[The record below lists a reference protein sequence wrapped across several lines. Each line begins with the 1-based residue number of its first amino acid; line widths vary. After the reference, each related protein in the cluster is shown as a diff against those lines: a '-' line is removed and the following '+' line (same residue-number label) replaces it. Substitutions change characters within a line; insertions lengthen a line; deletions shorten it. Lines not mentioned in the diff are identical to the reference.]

1 MFTVEQHVRGKWAC
15 RQCETLIQAPV
26 PAQVIDKGIPTA
38 GLLAHVMVTKFADH
52 LPLYRQEKIFGRAGL
67 AIARSTLAQWVG
79 QTGVQLQPLVD
90 ALREAV
96 LAQRVI
102 HADETPV
109 SMLAPG
115 EKKTHRAYVWAYST
129 TPFADLKAVVYDF
142 SPSRAGEHARNFLGQ
157 WNGKLVCDDFA
168 GYKASFEQGVTEIG
182 CMAHARRKFFD
193 LHAAN
198 QSQLAEQAL
207 QYIGQLYEVEREGR
221 ELLAEQRR
229 QLRQDKARPIIDDLH
244 SWMLGQRQKVPEG
257 SAIAKALDYSL
268 KRWAALVRYLDDGN
282 LPIDNNW
289 IENQIR
295 PWALGRANWL
305 FAGSLRSG
313 QRGAALMTLIQSARL
328 NGHDPYA
335 YLKDVLTRLPTQK
348 ASALAELL
356 PHNWVSVGKV

>member
-1 MFTVEQHVRGKWAC
+1 
-15 RQCETLIQAPV
+15 AP
-26 PAQVIDKGIPTA
+26 
-38 GLLAHVMVTKFADH
+38 
-52 LPLYRQEKIFGRAGL
+52 
-67 AIARSTLAQWVG
+67 S
-79 QTGVQLQPLVD
+79 
-90 ALREAV
+90 
-96 LAQRVI
+96 
-102 HADETPV
+102 
-109 SMLAPG
+109 
-115 EKKTHRAYVWAYST
+115 
-129 TPFADLKAVVYDF
+129 PFADLKAVFYDF
-142 SPSRAGEHARNFLGQ
+142 RPSRAGEHARSFLGDWQ
-157 WNGKLVCDDFA
+157 GKLVCDDFV

-221 ELLAEQRR
+221 ELLAAQRR
-229 QLRQDKARPIIDDLH
+229 QLRQDKARPIIDGLH

-268 KRWAALVRYLDDGN
+268 KRWAALVRYLNDGN

-348 ASALAELL
+348 ASALAE
-356 PHNWVSVGKV
+356 

>member
-1 MFTVEQHVRGKWAC
+1 
-15 RQCETLIQAPV
+15 
-26 PAQVIDKGIPTA
+26 
-38 GLLAHVMVTKFADH
+38 
-52 LPLYRQEKIFGRAGL
+52 PLYRQEKIFARAGL

-79 QTGVQLQPLVD
+79 ACGVQLQPLVD
-90 ALREAV
+90 ALRDC
-96 LAQRVI
+96 LLQQDVI
-102 HADETPV
+102 LADETPV
-109 SMLAPG
+109 QMLAPG
-115 EKKTHRAYVWAYST
+115 TKKTQRAYVWAYAPS
-129 TPFADLKAVVYDF
+129 PFAAARHQFLDLRLQLVQHLGLVLRLQPVDEDVGHRDPARVRRRGVERGQLGEHEFRQSDLFQDLKAVVYDF
-142 SPSRAGEHARNFLGQ
+142 RPSRAGEHARSFLGDWQ
-157 WNGKLVCDDFA
+157 GKLVCDDFA

-221 ELLAEQRR
+221 ELLVEQRR
-229 QLRQDKARPIIDDLH
+229 QLRQDKARPIIDGLH

-295 PWALGRANWL
+295 
-305 FAGSLRSG
+305 
-313 QRGAALMTLIQSARL
+313 
-328 NGHDPYA
+328 
-335 YLKDVLTRLPTQK
+335 
-348 ASALAELL
+348 
-356 PHNWVSVGKV
+356 